1 MISGE
6 KRFKHLLFGLATLGV
21 FWVGAS
27 VLPDIAAGIQYPDV
41 GQSERLKEL
50 SLEQLTK
57 SLALNPIHHVQFDE
71 IYVSHFLTA
80 PIKKSG
86 RLSYTAP
93 SKFEKHIVSPTEE
106 SFVIDEDV
114 VHYHN
119 VTQGVNQ
126 TLSLQ
131 DVPSLQVFII
141 GLRSLFS
148 GDLKTL
154 HRYYQPKLNGTY
166 QRWVLTLIPLDE
178 DIQDSVQ
185 FIRLKGIKIQIKEIE
200 IQESNGDRSTLFLEK
215 L

>member
-6 KRFKHLLFGLATLGV
+6 KRFKHRLFGLATWGV
-21 FWVGAS
+21 FWVGAL
-27 VLPDIAAGIQYPDV
+27 VLPDIVAGIQYPDV
-41 GQSERLKEL
+41 GQSKSVKEF
-50 SLEQLTK
+50 SIEQLTK

-71 IYVSHFLTA
+71 IYVSQFLTV

-93 SKFEKHIVSPTEE
+93 SKFKKHIVSPTEE

-119 VTQGVNQ
+119 VTQDVNQ

-148 GDLKTL
+148 GDLTTL
-154 HRYYQPKLNGTY
+154 HRYYQSELNGTY
-166 QRWVLTLIPLDE
+166 HRWVLTMIPLDE
-178 DIQDSVQ
+178 DIQESVQ
-185 FIRLKGIKIQIKEIE
+185 FIRLNGIQNQIKEIV
-200 IQESNGDRSTLFLEK
+200 IQESNGDRSTLFLK
-215 L
+215 KS